1 MSNGEVSVSVALVVS
16 GMYTGEDYIDL
27 LKERVPHDD
36 LYTAT
41 YTGIKMPFEPD
52 FRMDEPVNTYHPVF
66 DTNPYPDKESR
77 GRRKILSRPLSQIPT
92 ALRKLKKPSAHW
104 HKQILLHSW
113 VCDQI
118 EADVVIRARYE
129 TIVSNKIDWQEWI
142 DKCHEEE
149 MTYGFNTRSTGK
161 DYNLYHHD
169 LQKCLSGRD
178 SFYINDALIIHP
190 KEALDWGYVNQLYK
204 DENLRGAEEGWYQV
218 LSESQGHYHLSYHG
232 GAYSAKDWELV
243 KDAEGLHYIAD

>member
-1 MSNGEVSVSVALVVS
+1 MSNGEVGVSVALVVS

-27 LKERVPHDD
+27 LRTRIPYDD

-52 FRMDEPVNTYHPVF
+52 FRMDEPVNHYHPIH
-66 DTNPYPDKESR
+66 DINPYPDGESN
-77 GRRKILSRPLSQIPT
+77 GRRRILALPDEKIPT
-92 ALRKLKKPSAHW
+92 HLKKLKAPSAHW
-104 HKQILLHSW
+104 YKQIMLHAW

-118 EADVVIRARYE
+118 QADVVVRARFE
-129 TIVSNKIDWQEWI
+129 TIVSNQIDWQEWI
-142 DKCHEEE
+142 DKCRDDEI
-149 MTYGFNTRSTGK
+149 TIGFNTRSNGK
-161 DYNLYHHD
+161 NLYHHE
-169 LQKCLSGRD
+169 LERTKSKVD

-190 KEALDWGYVNQLYK
+190 KHCLDWDYINHLYNK
-204 DENLRGAEEGWYQV
+204 KKLRGAEEGWYQV

-243 KDAEGLHYIAD
+243 KDAERLHYIID